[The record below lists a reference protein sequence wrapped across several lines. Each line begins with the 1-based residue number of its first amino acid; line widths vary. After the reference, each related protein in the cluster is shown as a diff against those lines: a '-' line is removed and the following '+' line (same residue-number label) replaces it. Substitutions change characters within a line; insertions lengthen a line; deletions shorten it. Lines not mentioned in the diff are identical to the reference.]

1 MTRHRARAGLL
12 PFLLLHLAA
21 CTSLQSVNTTSP
33 AQFIEAE
40 QPDHVRVTMP
50 GGIQEE
56 LENPFVVGD
65 ELVGKRW
72 SSWNFIRWFSLTDD
86 LSVPLADIINLE
98 VERPSI
104 GRTVLLGLGLG
115 LGWLGLMVGFADR
128 CSPRAP
134 CLSTSP

>member
-1 MTRHRARAGLL
+1 MRRYRTRSVLL
-12 PFLLLHLAA
+12 LFLLLNLTA
-21 CTSLQSVNTTSP
+21 CTSLQSIGPVSP
-33 AQFIEAE
+33 RQFIELD
-40 QPDHVRVTMP
+40 QPEHVRVTMP

-72 SSWNFIRWFSLTDD
+72 SSWNFIRWFSLTGD

-104 GRTVLLGLGLG
+104 GRTVLLGLGTVAVFL
-115 LGWLGLMVGFADR
+115 FAVFN
-128 CSPRAP
+128 AP
-134 CLSTSP
+134 Q

>member
-1 MTRHRARAGLL
+1 MTRYCPRAVLL
-12 PFLLLHLAA
+12 LFLLLNLTA
-21 CTSLQSVNTTSP
+21 CSTWQSVNTPSP

-86 LSVPLADIINLE
+86 LLVPY
-98 VERPSI
+98 
-104 GRTVLLGLGLG
+104 GRHYQFRG
-115 LGWLGLMVGFADR
+115 
-128 CSPRAP
+128 
-134 CLSTSP
+134 

>member
-1 MTRHRARAGLL
+1 MTRYRPRAVLL
-12 PFLLLHLAA
+12 FFLVLNLTA
-21 CTSLQSVNTTSP
+21 CSTWQSVSLDATSP

-50 GGIQEE
+50 GGIQGE

-86 LSVPLADIINLE
+86 LSVPLADIIN
-98 VERPSI
+98 
-104 GRTVLLGLGLG
+104 
-115 LGWLGLMVGFADR
+115 F
-128 CSPRAP
+128 
-134 CLSTSP
+134 